1 VKSTDVSDINSVA
14 GTGRKTLV
22 KIMRAECGKQSKV
35 LFSAMTLSLSVHYVR
50 SLHTTVGYVMEANNM
65 CNNLELPNFVLA

>member
-1 VKSTDVSDINSVA
+1 VKSTDVFDINSVA

-22 KIMRAECGKQSKV
+22 KIMRTECGKQI
-35 LFSAMTLSLSVHYVR
+35 LFSAMTLPLSVHYVR
-50 SLHTTVGYVMEANNM
+50 SLHTTVGYVMDANNM